1 MKSFTM
7 RIAALFAFFISS
19 VVHAAA
25 PSTGIDHAI
34 ESFVLPITDAIARVV
49 FSAVTIGGV
58 EVPLILGWLI
68 AIALFCTFYFRFINF
83 RGFLIGFRLI
93 RGDYSD
99 GKSDG
104 ETSHFQALA
113 TALSGTVGLGNI
125 AGVAL
130 AIYLG
135 GPGAAFWMIVAGIL
149 GMASKFCECTLG
161 VKYRLVNADGT
172 ISGGPMYYLSRGIAE
187 EYPKLA
193 PLGKALGFLF
203 ALFCIGGAIGAGNLF
218 QSNGM
223 MQALMLITGGEEVS
237 PLRDYGWLFGL
248 VLALLVGIVIV
259 GGMKKIASVTDKL
272 VPLMAAIYLL
282 GGLVVIIANIEHLPD
297 AIMTIFNGAFT
308 PQGVAGG
315 AVGVLLIG
323 FRRAAFSNE
332 AGIGTAAIA
341 HSTVKTKHPV
351 TEGLVATW
359 EPFID
364 TVIICTMSALVI
376 VISGV
381 ATVPG
386 AGPNGVALTAAAF
399 GSVVSWFPY
408 VLAVAVFLFGYSTM
422 ISYAYYGERAAMY
435 LFGNNKTV
443 STIYKFIFILATPIG
458 TIVSFSRLADFS
470 DAVYFLMA
478 IPNVIGMYL
487 LAPVVKRE
495 LAEFMQ
501 KLKSG
506 EIKNVR
512 VAPTGLQGSP

>member
-7 RIAALFAFFISS
+7 RVSAVLAFLVPSI
-19 VVHAAA
+19 VNAAA
-25 PSTGIDHAI
+25 TPEGIDQAV
-34 ESFVLPITDAIARVV
+34 ESFVLPVTDAIAKAV
-49 FSAVTIGGV
+49 FSAVSIGGV

-161 VKYRLVNADGT
+161 VKYRQVNADGT

-237 PLRDYGWLFGL
+237 PLREYGWLFGL

-282 GGLVVIIANIEHLPD
+282 GGFVVIVANIEHLPD
-297 AIMTIFNGAFT
+297 AIMTIINGAFT
-308 PQGVAGG
+308 PQGIAGG

-408 VLAVAVFLFGYSTM
+408 VLAIAVFLFGYSTM

-458 TIVSFSRLADFS
+458 TIVSFARLADFS

-495 LAEFMQ
+495 LADFMQ

-512 VAPTGLQGSP
+512 VAPTELQGSP